1 MEDGMRKR
9 LDDAWI
15 ELWIKFE
22 YFLDGFLYS
31 YEAFWEWWF
40 LMGLSTDYP
49 HSVDYERMAFF
60 NWYLA
65 TWDEGQWG
73 N

>member
-9 LDDAWI
+9 MDDIWI

-40 LMGLSTDYP
+40 LMGLSPYK
-49 HSVDYERMAFF
+49 HSIWSVDYERKVFF
-60 NWYLA
+60 NWYLSP
-65 TWDEGQWG
+65 WE